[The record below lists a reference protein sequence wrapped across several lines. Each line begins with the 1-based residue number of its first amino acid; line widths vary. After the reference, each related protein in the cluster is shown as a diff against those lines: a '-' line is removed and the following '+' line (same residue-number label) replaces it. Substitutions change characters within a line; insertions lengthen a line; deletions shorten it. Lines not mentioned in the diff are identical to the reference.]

1 MKSYWEELKMCWEI
15 LHKPDWGRGL
25 SVRVR
30 SSRAQNPEF
39 KPYYNPQKGG
49 EKRNFRQ
56 IKCCCRYFENQ
67 KNLIFVWKNKENE
80 SVIISLLMVFKF
92 SWNWF
97 IKMMS

>member
-49 EKRNFRQ
+49 K
-56 IKCCCRYFENQ
+56 
-67 KNLIFVWKNKENE
+67 KE
-80 SVIISLLMVFKF
+80 ILGK
-92 SWNWF
+92 
-97 IKMMS
+97 